1 MKQKEHMSLYGI
13 GPVYG
18 AIIITLTVA
27 AVFFRNAHLF
37 ESGRLTALKV
47 PLIVLG
53 VILILLGVFMWV
65 QAVIIAKIDDGIK
78 QNELVTT
85 GIYGWVRNPIY
96 SAIMIA
102 CTGVV
107 LMCANAFFLLLPFV
121 YWLLM
126 TVLVASTEE
135 KWLRELFGSSY
146 NDYCK
151 HVNRCIPWKRKHK
164 C

>member
-1 MKQKEHMSLYGI
+1 MSPYGI
-13 GPVYG
+13 GPVCG
-18 AIIITLTVA
+18 AIVISLTAA
-27 AVFFRNAHLF
+27 AVIFRNAQLF
-37 ESGRLTALKV
+37 ESGRLSAFKV
-47 PLIVLG
+47 PLIVPG
-53 VILILLGVFMWV
+53 VILILLGILMWI

-85 GIYGWVRNPIY
+85 GICGWVRNPIC

-121 YWLLM
+121 YRLLL
-126 TVLVASTEE
+126 TILTAATEE
-135 KWLRELFGSSY
+135 KWLRELFASSY
-146 NDYCK
+146 DNYCK
-151 HVNRCIPWKRKHK
+151 NVNRCIPRKRKRK